1 MKTRNLSS
9 DDLEEMT
16 EYLQTNTKTK
26 FMNNEKEI
34 SAKIFKSEI
43 SVSKFK
49 NKTVNQSKIVKSIID
64 KGNTITIVSGK
75 PGTGKTYTAIQGAL
89 KEFKNGSYNK
99 LYLTKSVK
107 TLDNKSEDIG
117 FLKGDLEEKIKPFL
131 FSYDFNFKQIIPESV
146 YEKARQSQIIEFL
159 PLAYIRGIGLN
170 NCIIILDEA
179 QNINNSIL
187 RTVLS
192 RIGQNCKLIILGDTQ
207 QKDSANNQSS
217 GLEFLIKNFQDIDG
231 FNVIEMTKEDQS
243 RADIINK
250 IEDRYDELEFRGK
263 RVL

>member
-146 YEKARQSQIIEFL
+146 YEKARQS
-159 PLAYIRGIGLN
+159 
-170 NCIIILDEA
+170 
-179 QNINNSIL
+179 
-187 RTVLS
+187 
-192 RIGQNCKLIILGDTQ
+192 
-207 QKDSANNQSS
+207 
-217 GLEFLIKNFQDIDG
+217 
-231 FNVIEMTKEDQS
+231 
-243 RADIINK
+243 
-250 IEDRYDELEFRGK
+250 
-263 RVL
+263 